1 MSLEIVKVG
10 SGFAVEY
17 FKVTGNLDSY
27 TDDAILSLTAETVSY
42 GRVFR
47 KRRNEAEVEIYNY
60 EG

>member
-17 FKVTGNLDSY
+17 FQVKGNLDTY
-27 TDDAILSLTAETVSY
+27 TDDDILSLTAESASY